1 MSRFLRKTFTTGSS
15 LARLSQQIRY
25 QSIASATHQSGP
37 SKVTHPDADNNPKTL
52 EILAE
57 SDKYILNTYSKPSL
71 VFTHGKG
78 CYLYDQSNR
87 RYLDFCAG
95 IAVNALG
102 HADEEMTQV
111 LAEQASQLVHLSN
124 LFHHQWSGELAKA
137 LVESTKASSA
147 FQASKVF
154 LANSGTEANEGAL
167 KFMRKWG
174 KIISDKDDKFEIVSC
189 SNGFHGRSMGALSC
203 TPNPKYQKPFLPLV
217 PGVKHIDFND
227 VESIK
232 ANITEKTC
240 GVIVEPVQG
249 EGGIFPAKVEFLRA
263 MRKRCDEVGAL
274 LVFDE
279 IQCGLGRTGKL
290 WAFENFPSD
299 VVPDILTLAKPLAN
313 GFPIGAILMNDK
325 VADKIKIGDH
335 GTTFGGN
342 PLGCRVALS
351 VFNRISRPEFLA
363 NVNETGAHLKQG
375 LRNITNGNPL
385 VKEVRGLGLI
395 LGVEFTVD
403 PTPIVKM
410 ARERGLIVITASNN
424 TVRLVPP
431 LILTKEE
438 ADQGLAILKDCFEEF
453 KAQTPV

>member
-1 MSRFLRKTFTTGSS
+1 MSRVIRKVLPAGLS
-15 LARLSQQIRY
+15 LTRLSQQVRY
-25 QSIASATHQSGP
+25 QSVVSAIKPGQ
-37 SKVTHPDADNNPKTL
+37 SKVTHADADTDPKTF
-52 EILAE
+52 EILAD

-71 VFTHGKG
+71 IFTHGKG
-78 CYLYDQSNR
+78 CYLYDQGNR

-102 HADEEMTQV
+102 HADEEMSKV
-111 LAEQASQLVHLSN
+111 LAEQSSQLVHLSN
-124 LFHHQWSGELAKA
+124 LFHHPWSGELAKV
-137 LVESTKASSA
+137 LVESTKAATA
-147 FQASKVF
+147 FQASRVF
-154 LANSGTEANEGAL
+154 FANSGTEANEGAL
-167 KFMRKWG
+167 KFARKWG
-174 KIISDKDDKFEIVSC
+174 KLISDKDDKFEIVSC

-227 VESIK
+227 VDSIE
-232 ANITEKTC
+232 AVITEKTC

-274 LVFDE
+274 LIFDE

-290 WAFENFPSD
+290 WGFENFPSD
-299 VVPDILTLAKPLAN
+299 IVPDILTMAKPLAN
-313 GFPIGAILMNDK
+313 GFPIGAILMNEK
-325 VADKIKIGDH
+325 VAEQIKIGDH

-351 VFNRISRPEFLA
+351 VFNRIRRPEFLA
-363 NVNETGAHLKQG
+363 QVNETGAHLKQG
-375 LRNITNGNPL
+375 LKAITEGNPL

-431 LILTKEE
+431 LILSKKE
-438 ADQGLAILKDCFEEF
+438 ADEGLQILKECFEEL
-453 KAQTPV
+453 KNQA

>member
-1 MSRFLRKTFTTGSS
+1 MSRFLRKTFTPGSS

-124 LFHHQWSGELAKA
+124 LFHHQWSG
-137 LVESTKASSA
+137 
-147 FQASKVF
+147 
-154 LANSGTEANEGAL
+154 
-167 KFMRKWG
+167 
-174 KIISDKDDKFEIVSC
+174 
-189 SNGFHGRSMGALSC
+189 
-203 TPNPKYQKPFLPLV
+203 
-217 PGVKHIDFND
+217 GVD
-227 VESIK
+227 
-232 ANITEKTC
+232 
-240 GVIVEPVQG
+240 
-249 EGGIFPAKVEFLRA
+249 FLRA

-274 LVFDE
+274 
-279 IQCGLGRTGKL
+279 TGKL